1 MINFKEWLKA
11 RESTPSTRNALGI
24 YPPQAD
30 TIMSRPSYSQIR
42 FCDKI
47 KAPGVKLD
55 NMNTDMV
62 CGKRKNKK

>member
-1 MINFKEWLKA
+1 MIKFAEWLKA
-11 RESTPSTRNALGI
+11 RESSPSTRNALGI

-30 TIMSRPSYSQIR
+30 TIMSRPSYSQAK

-55 NMNTDMV
+55 NMNVKMV
-62 CGKRKNKK
+62 CGKNEKK